1 MEFYKKPSRVKRSKD
16 HFCSRKCSDKFK
28 KGKAPTNIKIVP
40 KENIII
46 TQPKILYFDIETT
59 NLGADFGEML
69 MYAYCW
75 HNEPENVKVV
85 SVLDYEK
92 SFELPIEQRDKYLL
106 PGLINLINEADEV
119 VAHYGCVDPEHK
131 ILMADMSY
139 KKAGDVQVG
148 DKIITIQES
157 PEKAYSRR
165 KFIKTEVTFSQ
176 IIKKPKLQITLSDGT
191 VLKCSQ
197 DHPFLFP
204 KGKANGANWTW
215 RKAEDFKI
223 GDYLTRIVPE
233 WETDLSYDAGYLAA
247 ALDGEGYIRATKGLR
262 MGFAQKDNVMLS
274 EFNRIALIKGVK
286 TNQYTHDTPVNRIQI
301 DGIFNVF
308 KCLGSIK
315 PKRLLDN
322 FINNLNTC
330 MHVPNNNTRTYIID
344 IKKIGI
350 GDVMGLSTKE
360 GTYISDGF
368 ASHNSKFDCRFV
380 QTRAII
386 NDIPIADI
394 RWSKIFDTC
403 ITARK
408 QLKFQSN
415 RLANIAEALGLDVRK
430 SHLDKKIW
438 RRANAYDIDAI
449 IEMIDYCKQDVIVL
463 YQIAQKIRPVTKHLT
478 SMKILTDSEKMI
490 CYCCGSENL
499 ISKDFYLTKTN
510 KYTRY
515 QCNNCGAWQRSSKPL
530 KNTSERTMY

>member
-1 MEFYKKPSRVKRSKD
+1 MRVKCDYCGIEFSKKLSRVKRSKN
-16 HFCSRKCSDKFK
+16 HFCNRECYDKFK
-28 KGKAPTNIKIVP
+28 EGKSPTNIKIIP
-40 KENIII
+40 KENMTI

-119 VAHYGCVDPEHK
+119 VAHYG
-131 ILMADMSY
+131 
-139 KKAGDVQVG
+139 
-148 DKIITIQES
+148 
-157 PEKAYSRR
+157 
-165 KFIKTEVTFSQ
+165 
-176 IIKKPKLQITLSDGT
+176 
-191 VLKCSQ
+191 
-197 DHPFLFP
+197 
-204 KGKANGANWTW
+204 
-215 RKAEDFKI
+215 
-223 GDYLTRIVPE
+223 
-233 WETDLSYDAGYLAA
+233 
-247 ALDGEGYIRATKGLR
+247 
-262 MGFAQKDNVMLS
+262 
-274 EFNRIALIKGVK
+274 
-286 TNQYTHDTPVNRIQI
+286 
-301 DGIFNVF
+301 
-308 KCLGSIK
+308 
-315 PKRLLDN
+315 
-322 FINNLNTC
+322 
-330 MHVPNNNTRTYIID
+330 
-344 IKKIGI
+344 
-350 GDVMGLSTKE
+350 
-360 GTYISDGF
+360 
-368 ASHNSKFDCRFV
+368 SKFDCKFV

-463 YQIAQKIRPVTKHLT
+463 YQIAQKIRPTTKHLT
-478 SMKILTDSEKMI
+478 SMKVLTNSENMI

-499 ISKDFYLTKTN
+499 ISKDFYLTKIN

-515 QCNNCGAWQRSSKPL
+515 QCNNCGAWQRSSKPVT
-530 KNTSERTMY
+530 KNTTERTMY